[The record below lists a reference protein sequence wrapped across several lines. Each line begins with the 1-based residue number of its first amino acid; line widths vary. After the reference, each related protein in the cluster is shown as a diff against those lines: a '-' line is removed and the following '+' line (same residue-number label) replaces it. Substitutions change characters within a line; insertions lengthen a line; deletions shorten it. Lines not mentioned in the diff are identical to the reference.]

1 MELRDLKKVENEL
14 LIQLEDF
21 LLDNMFDFKSLTTLT
36 DEERETFSTSFLK
49 KLIDRLR
56 ENPIEIA
63 KIVFCDERGHDIPE
77 DELREL
83 PIKLEL
89 VKKALPHIMEVLLG
103 SLSDEQ
109 GEQELG
115 KPQAKTRAR
124 VIAKS

>member
-1 MELRDLKKVENEL
+1 MELRDLNKVKNEL

-21 LLDNMFDFKSLTTLT
+21 LLDNIFDFESLATSTVK
-36 DEERETFSTSFLK
+36 EREIFGISFTK
-49 KLIDRLR
+49 KLINRLR
-56 ENPIEIA
+56 ENPTEIA

-77 DELREL
+77 EELIDL

-89 VKKALPHIMEVLLG
+89 VKKALPHIMEILLG

-124 VIAKS
+124 VTAKS

>member
-1 MELRDLKKVENEL
+1 MQLRDLNKVKNEL

-21 LLDNMFDFKSLTTLT
+21 LLDNIFDFESLATST
-36 DEERETFSTSFLK
+36 DEEKKIFSISFTK
-49 KLIDRLR
+49 KVIAKIQ
-56 ENPIEIA
+56 ENPIDIA

-77 DELREL
+77 DELKKIPL
-83 PIKLEL
+83 KLEL
-89 VKKALPHIMEVLLG
+89 VKKALPEIMKLLLG
-103 SLSDEQ
+103 SLSDGQ

>member
-1 MELRDLKKVENEL
+1 MELRDLNKVKNEL

-21 LLDNMFDFKSLTTLT
+21 LLDNIFDFESLATST
-36 DEERETFSTSFLK
+36 DEEKRIFSTSFTK
-49 KLIDRLR
+49 KVIAKLQ
-56 ENPIEIA
+56 ENPMEIA
-63 KIVFCDERGHDIPE
+63 RIVFCDEKGYDIAE
-77 DELREL
+77 DELNKYPL
-83 PIKLEL
+83 KLEL
-89 VKKALPHIMEVLLG
+89 VKKALPSIMEVLLG